1 MHKRSYDHSRRMTA
15 AAELLPHDRICDWE
29 HELDRLAPLFPS
41 LPASAR
47 RAVTQVIESFLR
59 EDGRGAGRAGDLL
72 AALDPATALPL
83 GHSEERGVV
92 TPFPLGRGRSR

>member
-1 MHKRSYDHSRRMTA
+1 MTTA

-29 HELDRLAPLFPS
+29 HELDRLAPLLPS
-41 LPASAR
+41 LPTAAR

-59 EDGRGAGRAGDLL
+59 EDGHGAGRAEDLL

-83 GHSEERGVV
+83 GDSRRLGVV
-92 TPFPLGRGRSR
+92 APFPLGRERAT